1 VVHLAIRELLL
12 ELLASGL
19 MLGLPLAPL
28 SLLLL
33 GILSIS
39 AKKFEP
45 GGRSLAGGVGR
56 QPKGKGL

>member
-1 VVHLAIRELLL
+1 MVHLAIRELLL

-19 MLGLPLAPL
+19 MLGLSLAPI

-45 GGRSLAGGVGR
+45 GSTMLVIEA
-56 QPKGKGL
+56 